1 MRQHRRHRRLALAVV
16 AGIGIGGAALTVSLA
31 QQAKPTDRAA
41 EAAPDGGAPQGA
53 MAQVPVKQVVLF
65 SSGVGYFEH
74 FGSVQGNGSTELQ
87 FKTQQINDILKSLV
101 LQDLDGGQV
110 STVTYPSQDPLSKTL
125 GSFQVN
131 IANNPPLADLLNQ
144 LRGAVVSV
152 KTTNAEALR
161 GTILG
166 VEKKPRPVG
175 AKGDEEVI
183 EVAVM
188 NVLVDGAR
196 IVSVALDD
204 VRDLQIEDPQLR
216 EELGKALAAVAQ
228 ARGQDKK
235 PVAINFRGEG
245 ERRVRIGYVVETPV
259 WKTSYRLLLG
269 DDAGAKEGAKAGPA
283 PAPAGSLQRPG
294 DPAKPVE
301 ADKPPL
307 PGAGKLQ
314 GWAIVENQTD
324 SDWTDVQLSLVSG
337 RPISFIQDLYQPL
350 YVPRPVVQPELY
362 ASLRPQTYD
371 AGMGEAREA
380 EEYSRADS
388 APRGQPMRRELAARS
403 RSGRSG
409 GAPAAAPATAMPAE
423 AMADVA
429 AQVGQP
435 MDASASVASVASA
448 AKVGELFQYTVG
460 SVSLPRQKS
469 AMIPIVTD
477 PVQIER
483 LSIYNQSVLPK
494 NPLNGARVRNTTGK
508 HLLQGPVTVLDAGSY
523 AGDARIDDV
532 PPGQERLLS
541 YGIDQQV
548 LVDATK
554 NRNESAIV
562 TGKIVKGVL
571 QLSFRDVFTQ
581 EYLAENKGDKDKTLV
596 VEHPVRQGWKLL
608 EPAKA
613 DETTEALYRFK
624 GSVSAGKSTKL
635 TVKQEHTR
643 GEAIAILP
651 ADLGQLVFYAR
662 SGQIPKEVR
671 DALAGAIAAKQAMVD
686 TERQIQQR
694 QQRMQEITQEQ
705 TRIRENMKTVAPNS
719 DYYQRLLKKLDEQE
733 SGIEKLQTEVDA
745 LQTKLTEQRA
755 ELENSLNNLNVG

>member
-1 MRQHRRHRRLALAVV
+1 MRTHLAAASLIAIAALAGL
-16 AGIGIGGAALTVSLA
+16 GIA
-31 QQAKPTDRAA
+31 QQADRRDIPKPGAA
-41 EAAPDGGAPQGA
+41 AAPAEQPA
-53 MAQVPVKQVVLF
+53 KVPVKQVVLF

-144 LRGAVVSV
+144 LRGATITV
-152 KTTNAEALR
+152 KTNDAKTVS
-161 GTILG
+161 GTVLG
-166 VEKKPRPVG
+166 VEKKKRPVG
-175 AKGDEEVI
+175 KNDGAEVI
-183 EVAVM
+183 EVAVI
-188 NVLVDGAR
+188 NILDGANIQS
-196 IVSVALDD
+196 IVLDD
-204 VRDLQIEDPQLR
+204 IRDIQLEDPQLR
-216 EELGKALAAVAQ
+216 EELAKALAAVAQ

-259 WKTSYRLLLG
+259 WKTSYRLILT
-269 DDAGAKEGAKAGPA
+269 DDRVEGENK
-283 PAPAGSLQRPG
+283 
-294 DPAKPVE
+294 
-301 ADKPPL
+301 L
-307 PGAGKLQ
+307 PHAGKLQ

-324 SDWTDVQLSLVSG
+324 SDWSDVQLSLVSG

-371 AGMGEAREA
+371 AGTGKLAEVQDLAEGLEAA
-380 EEYSRADS
+380 PAD
-388 APRGQPMRRELAARS
+388 MAR
-403 RSGRSG
+403 RSGRARG
-409 GAPAAAPATAMPAE
+409 GAPAAAAPLARNGAMKSELRAAPAE
-423 AMADVA
+423 AAGV
-429 AQVGQP
+429 
-435 MDASASVASVASA
+435 MDAAASVESIASA

-508 HLLQGPVTVLDAGSY
+508 HLLQGPVTVLDAGGY

-548 LVDATK
+548 RVDATK
-554 NRNESAIV
+554 NRQDSSIM

-571 QLSFRDVFTQ
+571 NLTLKDVFMQ

-596 VEHPVRQGWKLL
+596 IEHPLRQGWKLL

-613 DETTEALYRFK
+613 DETTESLYRFK
-624 GSVSAGKSTKL
+624 GPVAAGKASKL
-635 TVKQEHTR
+635 TVKQELVR
-643 GEAIAILP
+643 GEVVAIFP
-651 ADLGQLVFYAR
+651 ADVGQLAFYAKNNA
-662 SGQIPKEVR
+662 IPKEVR
-671 DALAGAIAAKQAMVD
+671 DALSGAIEAKQAMVE
-686 TERQIQQR
+686 TERQIAVR
-694 QQRMQEITQEQ
+694 AQRMAEITQEQ
-705 TRIRENMKTVAPNS
+705 NRIRENMKTVAQNS
-719 DYYQRLLKKLDEQE
+719 EYYQRLLKKLDEQE
-733 SGIEKLQTEVDA
+733 TNIEKLQKEVDE
-745 LQTKLTEQRA
+745 LQKTLEKQRA
-755 ELENSLNNLNVG
+755 DLEDSLNNLTVG

>member
-1 MRQHRRHRRLALAVV
+1 MRQHRRRRLAVAVL
-16 AGIGIGGAALTVSLA
+16 AGIGIGSAALSVSVA
-31 QQAKPTDRAA
+31 QQAKPGGGAA
-41 EAAPDGGAPQGA
+41 AQAAPAGGAPNAPAAQPA
-53 MAQVPVKQVVLF
+53 QQQVPVKQVVLF

-74 FGSVQGNGSTELQ
+74 FGSVRGNGSTELQ

-110 STVTYPSQDPLSKTL
+110 TTVTYPSQDPLSKTL
-125 GSFQVN
+125 GSFQIN
-131 IANNPPLADLLNQ
+131 IAANPPLADLLNQ

-152 KTTNAEALR
+152 KTTNAEAIR

-175 AKGDEEVI
+175 KKDDEEVI
-183 EVAVM
+183 EVAVL
-188 NVLVDGAR
+188 NVVVDGAR

-235 PVAINFRGEG
+235 PVAINFRGDG

-259 WKTSYRLLLG
+259 WKTSYRLILG
-269 DDAGAKEGAKAGPA
+269 EDAAGAKKEAGPA
-283 PAPAGSLQRPG
+283 PAGDGKPG
-294 DPAKPVE
+294 E
-301 ADKPPL
+301 AAKPPL
-307 PGAGKLQ
+307 PGQGKLQ

-362 ASLRPQTYD
+362 ASLRPQTYEGGM
-371 AGMGEAREA
+371 AGEREMEEFAKA
-380 EEYSRADS
+380 EGRDGA
-388 APRGQPMRRELAARS
+388 QPMRREMAS
-403 RSGRSG
+403 RARSG
-409 GAPAAAPATAMPAE
+409 GRGLAPAAAAPASPMPAD
-423 AMADVA
+423 AMAATPMEA
-429 AQVGQP
+429 AKP

-477 PVQIER
+477 AVQIER

-494 NPLNGARVRNTTGK
+494 NPLGGARVRNTTDK
-508 HLLQGPVTVLDAGSY
+508 HLLQGPVTVLDGGSY

-541 YGIDQQV
+541 YGIDQQIQ
-548 LVDATK
+548 VDATK

-624 GSVSAGKSTKL
+624 GGVSAGKSTKL

-662 SGQIPKEVR
+662 AGQIPKEVR
-671 DALAGAIAAKQAMVD
+671 DAITTAIAAKQAMVD

-694 QQRMQEITQEQ
+694 QQRMNEITQEQ
-705 TRIRENMKTVAPNS
+705 NRIRENMKTVAPNS

-733 SGIEKLQTEVDA
+733 SGIEKLQVEVEG
-745 LQTKLTEQRA
+745 LQKKLDEQRA
-755 ELENSLNNLNVG
+755 ELENTLNNLNVG